1 MEREPLLDVEELGEE
16 LKVNKSW
23 VYSKTRETGP
33 GAIPRIKV
41 GKYLRFRLSEVLDWL
56 ADQSEAE

>member
-1 MEREPLLDVEELGEE
+1 MDQNLLTIGQMAEK

-23 VYSKTRETGP
+23 LYSRTREIGP

-41 GKYLRFRLSEVLDWL
+41 GKYLRFRFDDVMNWIEEKQDGRK
-56 ADQSEAE
+56 